1 MCGIF
6 FSCSPEQHRP
16 PSDTLLNDLRRRGPD
31 GANSVTTSVAPD
43 ISASRNSGSEM
54 QKPAYL
60 LTFLS
65 TVLSLRGNSV
75 VGQPLKDLE
84 SGSLLCWNGEAW
96 KVGGQNVQGND
107 AEHVFDLFLG
117 ATRRHSDNA
126 DNTLTEHDHSLQSVV
141 EMLSSITG
149 PYAFV
154 FYDAQHHRVFYGRDA
169 LGRRSLLMRQYSTTT
184 IVLSSICDSAEPENW
199 IEVEADGIYVYDMN
213 ADMDLSH
220 DIDGITHIPWVVD
233 DSKSVLYRTLV
244 PHSPLLLMVLKE
256 LTSRIAFSISK
267 IQFRNTS
274 LSNPRPAAGFCS
286 PERPLPP
293 PSTITIPSYPRYCF
307 TAVPVGGTSPCRCAI
322 FWGSRLHR
330 FGSYYPRY
338 FPAGASH

>member
-31 GANSVTTSVAPD
+31 GANSVTPSVAPD

-75 VGQPLKDLE
+75 VGQPLQDLE

-107 AEHVFDLFLG
+107 AECVFDLFLG

-126 DNTLTEHDHSLQSVV
+126 DDTLITHDHSLQSVA

-169 LGRRSLLMRQYSTTT
+169 LGRRSLLRRQYSATT

-213 ADMDLSH
+213 ANMDLSH
-220 DIDGITHIPWVVD
+220 DIDRITHIPWVVD
-233 DSKSVLYRTLV
+233 DSKSVLYRALV
-244 PHSPLLLMVLKE
+244 PHSSLFLMV
-256 LTSRIAFSISK
+256 
-267 IQFRNTS
+267 
-274 LSNPRPAAGFCS
+274 
-286 PERPLPP
+286 
-293 PSTITIPSYPRYCF
+293 
-307 TAVPVGGTSPCRCAI
+307 
-322 FWGSRLHR
+322 
-330 FGSYYPRY
+330 
-338 FPAGASH
+338 